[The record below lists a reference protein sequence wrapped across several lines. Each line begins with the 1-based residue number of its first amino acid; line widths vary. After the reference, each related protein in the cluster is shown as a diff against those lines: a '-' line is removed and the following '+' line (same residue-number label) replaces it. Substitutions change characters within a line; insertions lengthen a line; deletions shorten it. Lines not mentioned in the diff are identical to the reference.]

1 MCTEIVTVSFESLCS
16 CNCFQNTDRMAA
28 SNVTRDF
35 RVRPPRSQI
44 LKLTKGTAQE
54 YDKICSVEKP
64 SSQLQAY
71 VIIVITLSIFV

>member
-16 CNCFQNTDRMAA
+16 CNCFQNTDRMA

-71 VIIVITLSIFV
+71 VNIVVTLSTFV